1 MICQWIS
8 VKPVKYKNLKKFDV
22 FTPYDSE
29 ILEYAENNGD
39 IDNLLDDID
48 RYFKLSNDIAIYMWD
63 GIYNKVEQES
73 FKPNDLVL
81 QLIDI

>member
-1 MICQWIS
+1 MICHQIS

-29 ILEYAENNGD
+29 ILEYAESNGD

-81 QLIDI
+81 QLIDV